1 MKKFLFLLLTL
12 FLAKFSFA
20 KQPVVVAAAANT
32 EFAVKDIAKLYEKKF
47 HTPVKIILSAS
58 GKLANQIVRGAPYHV
73 FLSADMKYPTFVYKR
88 GYALTKPKVYAYG
101 VLVLWTLKDIPLKQ
115 DLRFLLSPSI
125 KKIGVPNPRL
135 APYGR
140 QAVNAL
146 RYYHIYDKV
155 RPKLIFGESVG
166 QTSQYIYKKLVDVGF
181 TAKSIV
187 LSPVLKERGKWVE
200 VNPKAYKPIAQGV
213 VLLKAAKDN
222 EDAKRFYNF
231 LFSQEAKKIWQK
243 YGYKVQ

>member
-1 MKKFLFLLLTL
+1 MKRLLVLILSLFS
-12 FLAKFSFA
+12 FSFA
-20 KQPVVVAAAANT
+20 KEPILVAAAANT
-32 EFAVKDIAKLYEKKF
+32 EFAVKEIASHFEKKF
-47 HTPVKIILSAS
+47 NIPVKVILSAS
-58 GKLANQIVRGAPYHV
+58 GKLANQIVRGAPYHI

-101 VLVLWTLKDIPLKQ
+101 VLVLWTLKDIPLKK
-115 DLRFLLSPSI
+115 DLKFLTTSQI

-146 RYYHIYDKV
+146 KYYKVYDRV

-187 LSPVLKERGKWVE
+187 LSPTLKEKGKWLE
-200 VNPKAYKPIAQGV
+200 VDEKAYNPIAQGV
-213 VLLKAAKDN
+213 VLLKPSKDN
-222 EDAKRFYNF
+222 ENAKQFYRFI
-231 LFSQEAKKIWQK
+231 FSPEAQKIWQK
-243 YGYKVQ
+243 YGYKVR